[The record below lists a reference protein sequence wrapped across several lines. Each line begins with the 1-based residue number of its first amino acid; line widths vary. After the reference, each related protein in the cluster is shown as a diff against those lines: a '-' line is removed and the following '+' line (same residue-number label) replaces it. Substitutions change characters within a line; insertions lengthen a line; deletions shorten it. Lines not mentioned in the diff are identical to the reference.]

1 MRICLARSGNEVG
14 PFRAIEESIL
24 AQLTE
29 RDNRSTIFAW
39 HFTLSGFAIALGN
52 LSGGWI
58 TRALQQHLGWT
69 AMSAYRG
76 IFLLYSAA
84 GLFNSALT
92 MALSVKVEIQ
102 RKSNSSAEE
111 EDGLFEMGE
120 EEDEVVEETKET
132 TALVFS
138 PETKRKVWLLSALF
152 GVDNLSAGLVPV

>member
-1 MRICLARSGNEVG
+1 MRICLSRSGNEVG

-29 RDNRSTIFAW
+29 RDNRSTIFTW
-39 HFTLSGFAIALGN
+39 HFTLSGLAIALGN

-120 EEDEVVEETKET
+120 EEDEDVEETKET